1 MKIQKL
7 DDGTLLVPKRIEG
20 DGIIGD
26 SVLEV
31 KLDHEDYKKYLGEFD
46 REQEL
51 EKEIMEQNKKMFR

>member
-7 DDGTLLVPKRIEG
+7 EDGTLLVPKRIEEN
-20 DGIIGD
+20 GIIGD

-51 EKEIMEQNKKMFR
+51 EKEIREPNKTMLR